1 MHVHIYYKIIGKEL
15 EGGSCFPG
23 KDVSLERMEGE

>member
-15 EGGSCFPG
+15 EGSICFPG